1 VWRMEKNLSRS
12 KKRLFGNLRRKIRSE
27 SVIDAMERVPRERF
41 VPQDGLHAAYSDTP
55 LAIGEGQTISQPY
68 IVALMLESLA
78 LQGYERVL
86 EIGTGSGYQT
96 AVLSLLLPRGNV
108 VTTELIP
115 VLARRA
121 EGVLRDLGCINVTVM
136 EAGPVL
142 GCPDKGPFDAIIVSA
157 ASPVL
162 PESLISQLA
171 PGGRSIVPVGTLD
184 QQDLV
189 HVLRTDEGLSLRM
202 LGACRFVPL
211 IGREAFPKPL

>member
-1 VWRMEKNLSRS
+1 MEKNLCRS
-12 KKRLFGNLRRKIRSE
+12 KKRLFSNLRRKIRSE

-41 VPQDGLHAAYSDTP
+41 VLQDGLPVAYSDTP

-78 LQGYERVL
+78 LQGHERVL

-96 AVLSLLLPRGNV
+96 AVLSLLLPRGSV

-115 VLARRA
+115 VLARLA
-121 EGVLRDLGCINVTVM
+121 ERVLQNLDCLNVTVV
-136 EAGPVL
+136 EARSVL

-171 PGGRSIVPVGTLD
+171 PGGRLIVPVGTLD
-184 QQDLV
+184 QQELV
-189 HVLRTDEGLSLRM
+189 HVVRTDEGLSLRM

>member
-1 VWRMEKNLSRS
+1 MEKNLSRS
-12 KKRLFGNLRRKIRSE
+12 KKRLFSNLRRKIRSE
-27 SVIDAMERVPRERF
+27 SVIEAMERVPRERF
-41 VPQDGLHAAYSDTP
+41 VPTDGLHVAYSDTP

-78 LQGYERVL
+78 LQGHERVL

-96 AVLSLLLPRGNV
+96 AALSLLLPQGSV

-115 VLARRA
+115 ALARQA
-121 EGVLRDLGCINVTVM
+121 EKVLRDLGCVNVTVV

-157 ASPVL
+157 ASPAL
-162 PESLISQLA
+162 PESLTSQLA
-171 PGGRSIVPVGTLD
+171 PGGRLIVPVGRLD

-189 HVLRTDEGLSLRM
+189 HVVRTDEGLSLRM